1 MGGPWSCPNSLRSQF
16 RDRHLLHYS
25 VSGISMSSVVLTSVA
40 EAGYW
45 RVKIAWPHK
54 TPHYFGKF
62 QSQAEAELW
71 IAEHHWLTKQ
81 R

>member
-1 MGGPWSCPNSLRSQF
+1 
-16 RDRHLLHYS
+16 
-25 VSGISMSSVVLTSVA
+25 MSSVVLTSVTQ
-40 EAGYW
+40 AGYW
-45 RVKIAWPHK
+45 RVKLAWPHK

-81 R
+81 PQEPDAEQAYDPEVPNDG